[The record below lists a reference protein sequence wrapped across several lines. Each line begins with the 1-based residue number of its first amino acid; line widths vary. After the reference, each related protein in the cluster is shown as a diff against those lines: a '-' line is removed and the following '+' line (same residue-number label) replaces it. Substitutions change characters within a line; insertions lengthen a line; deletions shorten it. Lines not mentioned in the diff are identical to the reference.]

1 MASTSS
7 NPSSTFTAR
16 RNPRCSSCRSCTA
29 GSTGSWIR
37 RRMTARDGSTWR
49 RRRVREQNVRP
60 RGPRTRRAAVEGR
73 GRRRALLH
81 ALCPTL
87 AGTGANVESVRRHA
101 LIVVDNA
108 IAVADY
114 SSPLRQK
121 ISDTGKSFGESSLGK
136 CYGTAKAVR
145 SLLTNPRDYVLY
157 AVPDLD
163 NPGTT
168 DSYSAGRRFGGGSDS
183 NNREAKARGWRCGA
197 SVLRWLSDP
206 CRMRRCASS
215 SPAAPSPP

>member
-1 MASTSS
+1 MSLMHGWLNRQLDQAK
-7 NPSSTFTAR
+7 ND
-16 RNPRCSSCRSCTA
+16 
-29 GSTGSWIR
+29 G
-37 RRMTARDGSTWR
+37 ARDHARTR

-60 RGPRTRRAAVEGR
+60 VVPGPDERLWKGEEGE
-73 GRRRALLH
+73 RALLH

-101 LIVVDNA
+101 LMVVDKA

-121 ISDTGKSFGESSLGK
+121 ISDTGKSFGASSLGK

-163 NPGTT
+163 HPGET

-183 NNREAKARGWRCGA
+183 NTRGQGRGGGD
-197 SVLRWLSDP
+197 VVP
-206 CRMRRCASS
+206 
-215 SPAAPSPP
+215 PSFGGFRTGVG